1 MFEQSLSHKI
11 LIDAVVRALLLTVL
25 ADFLITGYIVN
36 IPVLGM
42 IIVVISSLVPAFLG
56 WLFAKSE
63 KKNNRILRFAIFSFL
78 LGFLFSL
85 CLMLLSLAFTIRL
98 FPTDYMSNASPML
111 FMMVIPYVLLCTS
124 LLRIILFSFF
134 MIRNIGRQ
142 RDCSLSPRCLKR
154 RNICEK

>member
-1 MFEQSLSHKI
+1 MFEQSLFHKI

-56 WLFAKSE
+56 LLFAKSE
-63 KKNNRILRFAIFSFL
+63 KKNKRILRFAIFSFL

-142 RDCSLSPRCLKR
+142 RDYSLSPRCLKR